1 MKKNLTLRLLVASIL
16 VLFSCRNDDLLSP
29 AEKEASQNAL
39 LKEGSSLSFW
49 KEDETYIRKVQE
61 VYTQYANENYIHST
75 HGTIL
80 WEYAMTMNTFSESY
94 LIAPVVKEGKVVKT
108 LEVFRV
114 KNKVYFQFSDKD
126 PDANGFFQAL
136 VFTERNKISAS
147 VAEGKYTSKSGTI
160 SIPVCRKFI
169 LTVGYVEG
177 AGGEQYPIQE
187 TKTICKFVETALPVS
202 DCLGDVDPI
211 TGECGGGGPG
221 GYGYPDP
228 PDTEVD
234 PCEKTKNK
242 IADPKFKAK
251 FQELNTP
258 EMFAMD
264 HEKGYYERLP
274 PVGSTGISSGFPVV
288 DGAPCTHGMDLPD
301 NENGIAGLMHIHND
315 VNCDGNPSVKVPS
328 PSDVRTFLNIFMKQ
342 ARLYTGSYTN
352 AYSVVI
358 TSQGSYML
366 QYTNDTWPGSTWDK
380 LDDWNKW
387 YKKEYDKL
395 IRDDKFTQEN
405 VEKVFTQFLEEKVA
419 IEGLEVYKI
428 TENSSTKLKYNG
440 ANQPVTATPCP
451 Q

>member
-1 MKKNLTLRLLVASIL
+1 MKKKIISW
-16 VLFSCRNDDLLSP
+16 
-29 AEKEASQNAL
+29 
-39 LKEGSSLSFW
+39 LSFMAVFSLLLQSCIQDEIYSVSEQEKQEIISKSLW
-49 KEDETYIRKVQE
+49 KEDQLFIQRIYDHFQKSFMPSVEEKHKFIS
-61 VYTQYANENYIHST
+61 QY
-75 HGTIL
+75 GTPA
-80 WEYAMTMNTFSESY
+80 WEYAMTMGFGRNQLYVPLITNNHVTGVIRVLRQDKRASY
-94 LIAPVVKEGKVVKT
+94 SFMQNPEALDFFETVIYNPYHYELT
-108 LEVFRV
+108 P
-114 KNKVYFQFSDKD
+114 QKD
-126 PDANGFFQAL
+126 Q
-136 VFTERNKISAS
+136 KSAS
-147 VAEGKYTSKSGTI
+147 ANSAKVGGYTWTCSKRIVNTGWHMEGD
-160 SIPVCRKFI
+160 I
-169 LTVGYVEG
+169 LV
-177 AGGEQYPIQE
+177 I
-187 TKTICKFVETALPVS
+187 ETALVEFCKYTYTGMNPPV
-202 DCLGDVDPI
+202 DHIDVYTD
-211 TGECGGGGPG
+211 GMESGGGGEDEG
-221 GYGYPDP
+221 EEYEGS
-228 PDTEVD
+228 
-234 PCEKTKNK
+234 PCQKTKNK
-242 IADPKFKAK
+242 ISDPKFKAK
-251 FQELNTP
+251 FQELNKS

-380 LDDWNKW
+380 LADWNNW

-405 VEKVFTQFLEEKVA
+405 VEKVFTRFLEEKVA
-419 IEGLEVYKI
+419 IDGLEVYKI